1 MILTEKRLVSELPTE
16 NRNCLSLPTKEGVFE
31 KVPTEQ
37 CKRLGD
43 THVWNKA
50 FFWTDFFW
58 RGIGTHAISPRVE
71 LMKAPITSIDESI

>member
-37 CKRLGD
+37 RKRLWA
-43 THVWNKA
+43 TQ
-50 FFWTDFFW
+50 
-58 RGIGTHAISPRVE
+58 S
-71 LMKAPITSIDESI
+71 